1 MIPACTASIIHSS
14 RAAWRAARL
23 TVNRSLDV
31 NCTKAASNSS
41 GTIIGITTN
50 TITRYSG
57 TNFSV
62 SERLDNPSQ
71 LGSATLSNIT
81 YGAGMFAI
89 CGTNNLLLVSTD
101 NGANWTTLTA
111 PALFTAICI
120 DSSGALVGTAVNK
133 VWKLSSLSGSWVQT
147 ATLATS
153 TGKELAYDT
162 YRGTYLASQGSGSN
176 YALYKSA
183 DAVTWT
189 AVATGS
195 VAEIKFAWN
204 GDGCVYTSVASTVA
218 TIRQSA
224 DWTTG
229 TLGATLTTNLVNGI
243 GAAAN
248 GFIVSAQYGY
258 YYSLNGGVT
267 WASRTRTSTGGTGV
281 GSYLFPML
289 VTTNNVITGFANG
302 SSNVVTSTGSTGA
315 LTTSIAG
322 VPPYGSPIGSGL
334 APVLSREP
342 SSGVVFICGTGT
354 SSQGPAWAN
363 DGTLD
368 TITQYGQN
376 ITVVGPGMSTLGTNH
391 VWVHTINDI
400 NGATY
405 RSYTSTDQGQSWTA
419 WQTTGNTTY
428 APQSMVSNGTI
439 SVIGVYGNIMS
450 TSNGIVWTA
459 RSAGFTTP
467 GTSRPYIVTN
477 GSMFVALNRSN
488 NVETSTSTDG
498 MTWTKSAQT
507 AMPNTALVWSGQ
519 YFVAIGTAGAIK
531 TSTDGVTW
539 TTRTSGTT
547 RALTSV
553 AADPATGTVVAVMA
567 HAGAPDQQMNSVLT
581 SVDGGLTWS
590 TTSIGR
596 TIGSASGVY
605 WTGSQ
610 FVCVTTS
617 SSSRLWLVSPDG
629 INWSVKTDLVP
640 PVGSGYKSLVKG
652 LGDGDSLYGVTQGSP
667 SPGSLVFN
675 KISGKATNSPT
686 VTQVSALSH
695 ATSSLVLPGGAF
707 FITHNGKYY
716 CAFPTGSAYTM
727 IYSST
732 DVENWTQV
740 ASGAAG
746 GNLATWQSS
755 VGSMGSL
762 APVSLASAGS
772 NLLLGVTNTSG
783 VGCGIFRS
791 TDDGVTWS
799 RVFTPSVATIR
810 TTPDGTAWAFPVSG
824 GLQRS
829 TDGGATWSSVIS
841 STIITSGTVAA
852 VSALNVVKAGAGY
865 VLTVQGAV
873 FSSADGAVWVAR
885 TYTGSNTITGC
896 AVTNNAVVAVNANG
910 ATLAYSYDGGV
921 TWSFTTNTVTGS
933 VGCNAVWDGQMLYL
947 GASATL
953 YTVDF

>member
-14 RAAWRAARL
+14 RASWRTARL

-57 TNFSV
+57 TNFSA

-71 LGSATLSNIT
+71 FTGSSLLSNIA
-81 YGAGMFAI
+81 YGAGMFAV
-89 CGTNNLLLVSTD
+89 CGTNNLLLVSTND
-101 NGANWTTLTA
+101 GGDWMTLTA
-111 PALFTAICI
+111 PASFTAICI
-120 DSSGALVGTAVNK
+120 DNSGALIGTAVNK
-133 VWKLSSLSGSWVQT
+133 VWKLSSLSDSWVQT

-153 TGKELAYDT
+153 TGKELAYDS

-195 VAEIKFAWN
+195 VAEVKFAWN
-204 GDGCVYTSVASTVA
+204 GDRCVYTSVATSVA
-218 TIRQSA
+218 AIRYSV

-229 TLGATLTTNLVNGI
+229 TLGATLTTGLVQGV
-243 GAAAN
+243 GAATN

-258 YYSLNGGVT
+258 YHSVDGVV
-267 WASRTRTSTGGTGV
+267 WASRTRTSTGGAGV

-302 SSNVVTSTGSTGA
+302 SSNVITSTSSTGA

-322 VPPYGSPIGSGL
+322 VPPLGSPIGSGL
-334 APVLSREP
+334 TPVMSREP

-354 SSQGPAWAN
+354 SSQGPAWSS
-363 DGTLD
+363 DGTLN

-376 ITVVGPGMSTLGTNH
+376 TTVVAAGMSTLGTNH
-391 VWVHTINDI
+391 AWVHTVNDI
-400 NGATY
+400 NSSLY
-405 RSYTSTDQGQSWTA
+405 RLYRSTDQGQSWTA
-419 WQTTGNTTY
+419 WLTTANTTY
-428 APQSMVSNGTI
+428 APQSIVSDGSTT
-439 SVIGVYGNIMS
+439 VIGVYGNIMS
-450 TSNGIVWTA
+450 TSDGIVWTA
-459 RSAGFTTP
+459 RTSGFTTP

-477 GSMFVALNRSN
+477 GSLFVALNKSN

-498 MTWTKSAQT
+498 ITWTKSAQT

-531 TSTDGVTW
+531 TSSDGVVW

-547 RALTSV
+547 RSLTSI
-553 AADPATGTVVAVMA
+553 AANPATGTVVAVMA

-590 TTSIGR
+590 NTSIGR

-629 INWSVKTDLVP
+629 INWSVKTDLAP
-640 PVGSGYKSLVKG
+640 PVGSGYKSLVRG
-652 LGDGDSLYGVTQGSP
+652 LGDDDSLYGVTQGGP

-675 KISGKATNSPT
+675 KISGRSTKSPT

-732 DVENWTQV
+732 DVTNWTQV

-755 VGSMGSL
+755 VGSMGTL
-762 APVSLASAGS
+762 APVSLASTGS
-772 NLLLGVTNTSG
+772 NLLLGVTNASG

-810 TTPDGTAWAFPVSG
+810 TTSDGIAWAFPVSG
-824 GLQRS
+824 GVQRS

-841 STIITSGTVAA
+841 STIISSGTAA
-852 VSALNVVKAGAGY
+852 TVSALNVVKAGAGY
-865 VLTVQGAV
+865 VLTVQGSV
-873 FSSADGAVWVAR
+873 FSSTDGITWVAR
-885 TYTGSNTITGC
+885 TYTGSTTVTGC
-896 AVTNNAVVAVNANG
+896 AVTNNAVVTINANG
-910 ATLAYSYDGGV
+910 AALAYSYDGGV
-921 TWSFTTNTVTGS
+921 TWNFTTNTVTGS
-933 VGCNAVWDGQMLYL
+933 IGCNAVWDGQMLYL
-947 GASATL
+947 GAATTL
-953 YTVDF
+953 YAVDF